1 MKQNRSPTKS
11 AERRLNES
19 VTYRSRI
26 VSVSISYQ
34 SRIDPVSFSYRSRI
48 VLLSSSYHSRF
59 RKRKQYGNDTEMILG
74 GREDEARTIG
84 GGSVVDT
91 WRQGRKENPPVGLPD
106 GKPTGG
112 SWKWKSW
119 SETPAALSLWRSYL
133 TTTFLPS
140 TT

>member
-1 MKQNRSPTKS
+1 MEKLNFLSISLLGSRSV
-11 AERRLNES
+11 S
-19 VTYRSRI
+19 VSYRSRI
-26 VSVSISYQ
+26 I
-34 SRIDPVSFSYRSRI
+34 PVLIPYRSRI

-119 SETPAALSLWRSYL
+119 CETPAALSLWRSYL
-133 TTTFLPS
+133 TTTFLPP

>member
-1 MKQNRSPTKS
+1 MLLEKLNFLSISLLGSRSVS
-11 AERRLNES
+11 FS
-19 VTYRSRI
+19 YRSRI
-26 VSVSISYQ
+26 N
-34 SRIDPVSFSYRSRI
+34 PVSFSYRSRI

-133 TTTFLPS
+133 TTTFLPP